1 MRLSSRN
8 KKYWVWGFIVFAVIG
23 GIPLALGLQRGG
35 LKKHDFTGKCQ
46 ICHTQIPP
54 GDAAFEDA
62 ALTLAEDVDNLC
74 VRCHDISKR
83 LSHPV
88 GVVPSKPIALQRYLD
103 RAGKMTCIT
112 CHDVHKE
119 DKTGETPQELAG
131 FLRGHAAGRTFC
143 SICHNEAL
151 LGAGW
156 RHTVVV
162 NYAHTPGEFVQN
174 SDGGVLDEHSVECL
188 SCHDGVISKL
198 SGVEIH
204 SGEFKH
210 SVGLSHPVGV
220 AYPLMSPKNDFVDKS
235 GLPEEIKLFQGKVGC
250 LSCHSPYGGGKSLLV
265 VENRRS
271 TLCLACHK
279 K

>member
-1 MRLSSRN
+1 MRLSLRD
-8 KKYWVWGFIVFAVIG
+8 KKCWIWGFIMFAGVG
-23 GIPLALGLQRGG
+23 GISLALGLQRGG

-46 ICHTQIPP
+46 ICHTRIPA
-54 GDAAFEDA
+54 GDATFEDA
-62 ALTLAEDVDNLC
+62 ALTLMENVDNLC
-74 VRCHDISKR
+74 EQCHDVNKR

-88 GVVPSKPIALQRYLD
+88 GVVPSKPIVLERFLD
-103 RAGKMTCIT
+103 GAGKLTCIT

-119 DKTGETPQELAG
+119 DKTGETQQDFAG
-131 FLRGHAAGRTFC
+131 LLRGHAAGRTFC
-143 SICHNEAL
+143 FTCHNEAL

-174 SDGGVLDEHSVECL
+174 TGGGFLDEHSVECL
-188 SCHDGVISKL
+188 SCHDGVISKMG
-198 SGVEIH
+198 GVKIR

-210 SVGLSHPVGV
+210 SIGLSHPVGV
-220 AYPLMSPKNDFVDKS
+220 EYPAMSPQNDFVDKAT
-235 GLPEEIKLFQGKVGC
+235 LPEDIKLFQGKVGC
-250 LSCHSPYGGGKSLLV
+250 LSCHSPYGGGKSFLV

-271 TLCLACHK
+271 ALCLACHK